1 MPDWRMLLAGALLVL
16 SAARGAIEPQDFDS
30 PEQAQRY
37 QALLAEVRC
46 MVCPNQSLAASS
58 AGLAADLREAIRR
71 LINEGASDADI
82 RTFLSE
88 RYGDYILYRPPL
100 RTATLM
106 LWLGPPL
113 LLLLAGG
120 AVFVVLRRR
129 VPPAEND
136 GG

>member
-1 MPDWRMLLAGALLVL
+1 MPDWRMLLAGVLLAMT
-16 SAARGAIEPQDFDS
+16 AARGAIEPQDFDS

-71 LINEGASDADI
+71 LINEGASDAEI
-82 RTFLSE
+82 RAFLSE

-129 VPPAEND
+129 GASAENND
-136 GG
+136 G

>member
-1 MPDWRMLLAGALLVL
+1 MPDWRMLLAGVLL
-16 SAARGAIEPQDFDS
+16 AMTTARGAIEPQDFDS

-82 RTFLSE
+82 RAFLSE

-120 AVFVVLRRR
+120 AIFVVLRRR
-129 VPPAEND
+129 GAPAESDD
-136 GG
+136 G